1 MLRRVLHIVGGMDR
15 AGAETMIMN
24 LYREIDRSQIQFDF
38 VFFSNKKG
46 DYEDEIYELGG
57 RIYRILESNPIK
69 RTLALKN
76 ILKNHPEY
84 KIVHSHTLLNSGLN
98 LWAAK
103 LAKVPKRI
111 AHAHSTN
118 DISNRNFAG
127 KLYKN
132 FSLKMINKYATHFIG
147 CGQEASSFLF
157 PKQNNVF
164 ILPNS
169 IDIETFVSSG
179 ENNKEYI
186 NTEFNINNTV
196 LKIIQVGRLQK
207 VKNHKYSVKIA
218 RNLKDK
224 GIKFKMFFIGQGELY
239 NEIQEQINEQNLN
252 EDVLLLG
259 MRTDIPELM
268 AGADVMLM
276 PSLHEGFPVVLV
288 ESQAV
293 GLRAIISNAIAKEV
307 DLGLGLVNF
316 ENLERKVDVWGDQL
330 VNSKSKNRGSRE
342 KRLNKLKEKGFDVKS
357 STQVLSNIYHDMK

>member
-1 MLRRVLHIVGGMDR
+1 MLRRVLHITGTMDR

-57 RIYRILESNPIK
+57 RTHRILDSNPIT
-69 RTLALKN
+69 RMFALKK
-76 ILKNHPEY
+76 LLQRHPEY
-84 KIVHSHTLLNSGLN
+84 SILHVHTLFSNAFHVL
-98 LWAAK
+98 AAK
-103 LAKVPKRI
+103 LAKVPFRI
-111 AHAHSTN
+111 SHSHNTSAQSPN
-118 DISNRNFAG
+118 KFQAYVYHRISRSLMA
-127 KLYKN
+127 LY
-132 FSLKMINKYATHFIG
+132 STHFIA

-157 PKQNNVF
+157 PKQKNVL

-169 IDIETFVSSG
+169 IDTEAFASIG

-239 NEIQEQINEQNLN
+239 NEIKEQINEQDLN
-252 EDVLLLG
+252 EEVLLLG

-342 KRLNKLKEKGFDVKS
+342 KRLNKLKEKGFDIKS